1 MSNTYITVT
10 GLHHYYGD
18 SFLEKEMIVY
28 LKKEKDNEYDKEA
41 ISVNLPGLGK
51 IGYVAN
57 SPYTVLGESY
67 SAGRLYDK
75 IEDDASGKVK
85 FKLEKGV
92 ICELIE

>member
-1 MSNTYITVT
+1 MSNTFFTVT

-51 IGYVAN
+51 IG
-57 SPYTVLGESY
+57 
-67 SAGRLYDK
+67 
-75 IEDDASGKVK
+75 
-85 FKLEKGV
+85 
-92 ICELIE
+92 